1 MYRLL
6 LSDTMICYSMY
17 HMTSL
22 ELLHQ
27 MSSSGYFMQPKIL
40 QETDYQSPKT
50 EKVQNHHICPMYRLR
65 SHSMLT
71 WSPETKTQF
80 LMFVVCV

>member
-1 MYRLL
+1 
-6 LSDTMICYSMY
+6 
-17 HMTSL
+17 
-22 ELLHQ
+22 
-27 MSSSGYFMQPKIL
+27 
-40 QETDYQSPKT
+40 
-50 EKVQNHHICPMYRLR
+50 MYRLR